1 MKIGYTNR
9 SSNNERELLYELGCR
24 YIVERD
30 HHLTEINSFE
40 QFVRGNIQHEMVIV
54 DLASIGTKFTI
65 NQLYPILTLIKNNKG
80 SLIINE
86 FSKKNVFSNGMYI
99 ELLYKM
105 ATHDKQAYRIRADE
119 ASKTAKKNGTASGR
133 PTIDVDI
140 IERIRYMYEKEN
152 MTIQEVAKAC
162 NVSIGTVYK
171 YTRLAYRK

>member
-86 FSKKNVFSNGMYI
+86 FSKKMYFPMVCI
-99 ELLYKM
+99 SSYCTKWRHMINKRIALEQMKHRKLLKR
-105 ATHDKQAYRIRADE
+105 TVQQVADQL
-119 ASKTAKKNGTASGR
+119 SMWILSSGFV
-133 PTIDVDI
+133 TC
-140 IERIRYMYEKEN
+140 MK
-152 MTIQEVAKAC
+152 
-162 NVSIGTVYK
+162 
-171 YTRLAYRK
+171 RKI